1 MKGFD
6 MGKIKDS
13 LNDIQKKLL
22 KIVLILVGMEVV
34 VTLLIGLPLSAAMF
48 HTERLKDGI
57 TARDFFVFSDLLNFR
72 TWVFSFVIL
81 LVAPLLY
88 YAVTPQN
95 RRMKGVNE
103 IEFVEEIM
111 ENEDMK
117 RNVVLEGEGNENE
130 DENYNDDNDNEHLN
144 EMLNE
149 MNI

>member
-95 RRMKGVNE
+95 RRMKGVLKGSAKGVDSPLAPNFSLPQTLSAAHETNE
-103 IEFVEEIM
+103 QHSS
-111 ENEDMK
+111 
-117 RNVVLEGEGNENE
+117 RNT
-130 DENYNDDNDNEHLN
+130 
-144 EMLNE
+144 
-149 MNI
+149 

>member
-57 TARDFFVFSDLLNFR
+57 TARDFFVFSAVIALGGKTAFSGDFR
-72 TWVFSFVIL
+72 NG
-81 LVAPLLY
+81 A
-88 YAVTPQN
+88 
-95 RRMKGVNE
+95 
-103 IEFVEEIM
+103 
-111 ENEDMK
+111 
-117 RNVVLEGEGNENE
+117 VVLSQIISGGSNPV
-130 DENYNDDNDNEHLN
+130 EHQL
-144 EMLNE
+144 LRRCPTKGGFK
-149 MNI
+149 